1 MPIPTKD
8 FHEFVGWYDNAE
20 GNGTALT
27 TIPAG
32 WQGTLYAI
40 WKEIEAEVIWVLN
53 GGKFPDPAVVPT
65 NEELFTKFKSDYNKY
80 YGASVKES
88 AYSVGGGNVSNFFWN
103 GKSNYSVDITI
114 MMNDADCEWA
124 WLAAYIKEV
133 SAKES
138 MTVSSE
144 VQWRYSLTAFFQ
156 CGAASSYNADFFTA
170 GKPESWG
177 KAYQKVYG
185 EEIILP
191 RYIAEEYTIPTPIK
205 DGEKFIGWY
214 DNAQGTGEALTVL
227 PVGWKGTVYAIWES
241 ISTSVDNVRWELD
254 ITAPMYDL
262 LGRQVDANYRGII
275 IQNGNKYLLR

>member
-1 MPIPTKD
+1 
-8 FHEFVGWYDNAE
+8 
-20 GNGTALT
+20 
-27 TIPAG
+27 
-32 WQGTLYAI
+32 
-40 WKEIEAEVIWVLN
+40 
-53 GGKFPDPAVVPT
+53 
-65 NEELFTKFKSDYNKY
+65 
-80 YGASVKES
+80 
-88 AYSVGGGNVSNFFWN
+88 
-103 GKSNYSVDITI
+103 

-144 VQWRYSLTAFFQ
+144 VQWRYSLTAFFL
-156 CGAASSYNADFFTA
+156 CGAAGSYNADFFTA

-205 DGEKFIGWY
+205 DGDVFIGWF
-214 DNAQGTGEALTVL
+214 DNSQATGTALTVL

-241 ISTSVDNVRWELD
+241 TSTGVENVRWELD
-254 ITAPMYDL
+254 QTAPMYDL
-262 LGRQVDANYRGII
+262 LGRQVDATYHGIV